1 MKPNMQPKW
10 RGDPI
15 WSEEVSSA
23 VAERLVQCKEEL
35 TEFGVELIVGGINRR
50 HPGLEL
56 DDCLELTDK
65 FLSALTP
72 RQLEKALHIAA
83 QAEADICALL
93 DDQQRTLFDDIGFRP
108 LLARLDYAG
117 EADFMRKLNGLPIA
131 TDATREDYSEYFCEK
146 PFEFADIG
154 TRGKVNLC
162 CALWLPEVAGNYES
176 GTFMEVWNSE
186 RAQAIR
192 ESILDGSY
200 SHCLEQHCPH
210 LQNKSLLKRTE
221 VTDPVHRD
229 IIDNNR
235 TVLEQGPKSVVLSYD
250 KSCNLACRTCRVEPI
265 MLEGE
270 ERTEAERVQEWATGE
285 HLKDARELN
294 VTLSGDAF
302 GSPVFFT
309 FLREF
314 DASRYPDLR
323 ITLCTNGIG
332 LTERNWGRI
341 CNEAVDVVYI
351 SMDAASPE
359 TYAINRGGNFEK
371 LMENLHFVGTL
382 MEGGHIKGFTLSFV
396 VQANNYHEMPA
407 FAALGELVNA
417 SSVMFI
423 QIGNTGVFTQ
433 EEYEERA
440 VHLPAHP
447 HHQNLVE
454 VLQDPA
460 LGSPIVDLRNFDG
473 LRLQTEV
480 AAPLSQAAAQ
490 EQLVNAT
497 QLIREHAQKI
507 AEAGIDGTAVV
518 DTAFLAHSKEE
529 IKAALDIVIASAKT
543 EQEIENLT
551 AARNT
556 LAFFQ
561 PGVGNTKESLDAIA
575 RNDETWGS
583 IVRAEMGELAASSSR
598 YS

>member
-1 MKPNMQPKW
+1 MQPKW

-15 WSEEVSSA
+15 WPEDVSSQ
-23 VAERLVQCKEEL
+23 VAQRLIQCKEEL
-35 TEFGVELIVGGINRR
+35 TDFGVELIIGGINRR
-50 HPGLEL
+50 NPGLEL
-56 DDCLELTDK
+56 EDCLELSDK
-65 FLSALTP
+65 FLAALTP
-72 RQLEKALHIAA
+72 RQLEKSLQIAA
-83 QAEADICALL
+83 QAEAGILAILSDEHR
-93 DDQQRTLFDDIGFRP
+93 QSFDAIGFRP
-108 LLARLDYAG
+108 LLARLDYSG

-154 TRGKVNLC
+154 VRGKVNLC
-162 CALWLPEVAGNYES
+162 CALWLPEVAGDYQS
-176 GTFMEVWNSE
+176 GTFMDVWNSE

-192 ESILDGSY
+192 ASILDGSY
-200 SHCLEQHCPH
+200 EHCLEQHCPH
-210 LQNKSLLKRTE
+210 LQNKTLPKRDE

-270 ERTEAERVQEWATGE
+270 ERSEAERVQDWATGE

-341 CNEAVDVVYI
+341 CNEAVDVVYV
-351 SMDAASPE
+351 SMDAATPE
-359 TYAINRGGNFEK
+359 TYAINRGGNFDK

-382 MEGGHIKGFTLSFV
+382 ITSGKIKGFTLSFV

-407 FAALGELVNA
+407 FAALGELVHA

-423 QIGNTGVFTQ
+423 QIGNTGVFTK

-440 VHLPAHP
+440 VHLPSHP
-447 HHQNLVE
+447 HHQQLVE
-454 VLQDPA
+454 ILQHPA
-460 LGSPIVDLRNFDG
+460 LGIPSVDLRNFDG
-473 LRLQTEV
+473 LR
-480 AAPLSQAAAQ
+480 
-490 EQLVNAT
+490 EQIGAVTASTPKAT
-497 QLIREHAQKI
+497 QDRLVEATEMIRTHASKI
-507 AEAGIDGTAVV
+507 AGAGIDGTAVL
-518 DTAFLAHSKEE
+518 DTSLLFYPKDE
-529 IKAALDIVIASAKT
+529 IKSAIDIVIASAKA
-543 EQEIENLT
+543 EQEIETLT
-551 AARNT
+551 IARKT

-561 PGVGNTKESLDAIA
+561 PGVGEDKASLDSIA
-575 RNDETWGS
+575 RGDETWGS
-583 IVRAEMGELAASSSR
+583 IVRAEMGELPGSPSR
-598 YS
+598 QP